1 MSSAVF
7 IIVELLFLAATHIF
21 GGPPWAVIGA
31 LAVVLL
37 AFRGVRI
44 ESLALMVPS
53 LAWLALSHATGNREL
68 FFPYTMYLASCVA
81 LRDSQRA
88 AWLGP
93 LGGAVVVAA
102 FMVIRILQ
110 QATVRVLA
118 VELVVA
124 AAILALVVATGSWSR
139 RRVAHVAPAAHFAW
153 RSDYLWRKASMTFF
167 SLPIECF
174 PWKPTSSPG
183 CSTASP
189 PTRGWRCLP
198 AMMLPCYGRRRCGG
212 RSSPSTC

>member
-1 MSSAVF
+1 MAHLIF
-7 IIVELLFLAATHIF
+7 IIVELLFLAATNIF
-21 GGPPWAVIGA
+21 GGPPWTVIGA

-37 AFRGVRI
+37 ALGGIRI

-93 LGGAVVVAA
+93 LGGAAIVAA

-110 QATVRVLA
+110 QATLRVLA
-118 VELVVA
+118 VEFVVA
-124 AAILALVVATGSWSR
+124 AAIFALVVVAGSWSR
-139 RRVAHVAPAAHFAW
+139 RRVAHVAPPAHFGCRAAIVA
-153 RSDYLWRKASMTFF
+153 AS
-167 SLPIECF
+167 SLLAY
-174 PWKPTSSPG
+174 
-183 CSTASP
+183 AS
-189 PTRGWRCLP
+189 L
-198 AMMLPCYGRRRCGG
+198 AI
-212 RSSPSTC
+212 

>member
-1 MSSAVF
+1 MSTTVF
-7 IIVELLFLAATHIF
+7 IAVELLFLAVAHSF

-37 AFRGVRI
+37 AFRGIRI

-53 LAWLALSHATGNREL
+53 LVWLGISRATGNREL

-81 LRDSQRA
+81 MRGSDRADLA

-110 QATVRVLA
+110 QATVRVLV

-124 AAILALVVATGSWSR
+124 AAILAVVVVARALGR
-139 RRVAHVAPAAHFAW
+139 RSVIHVAPVVWHAVIIVAASLLA
-153 RSDYLWRKASMTFF
+153 YAS
-167 SLPIECF
+167 LAI
-174 PWKPTSSPG
+174 
-183 CSTASP
+183 
-189 PTRGWRCLP
+189 
-198 AMMLPCYGRRRCGG
+198 
-212 RSSPSTC
+212 